1 VVRTA
6 EQAQVEVLQH
16 TPVHGE
22 AHVPPQVKIFGD
34 GQSAGVVTKQTPVV
48 LAQHL
53 PVQGL
58 GEQEPLQ

>member
-1 VVRTA
+1 M
-6 EQAQVEVLQH
+6 EVLQQ

-34 GQSAGVVTKQTPVV
+34 GQSAGAVTKQTPVV
-48 LAQHL
+48 FAQHL